1 MAGAKTA
8 NKNTRASSSSKVR
21 ATSYGD
27 TRFVI
32 PCGGGAAAYIFSPTT
47 GQNPNLRTDS
57 PEFTEA
63 VKATAEAGYAD
74 KLRAEFDA
82 LAATSTKWAEVRDQL
97 VAANAFAQ
105 AA

>member
-27 TRFVI
+27 TRFII
-32 PCGGGAAAYIFSPTT
+32 PCGGGVAAYVFSPTT
-47 GQNPNLRTDS
+47 GKNPNLRTDS
-57 PEFTEA
+57 SEFVDA
-63 VKATAEAGYAD
+63 IKATAEAGYAD

-82 LAATSTKWAEVRDQL
+82 LAAGSAKWAEVRDQL
-97 VAANAFAQ
+97 VAADAFAQ